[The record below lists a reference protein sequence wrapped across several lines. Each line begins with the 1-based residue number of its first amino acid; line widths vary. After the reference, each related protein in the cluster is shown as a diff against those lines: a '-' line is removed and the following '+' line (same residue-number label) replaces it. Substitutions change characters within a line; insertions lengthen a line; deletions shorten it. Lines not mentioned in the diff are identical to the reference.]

1 MLRPTPARWVP
12 LDDMWTLTREWY
24 GDRLAEPFR
33 PKPVDQLQQLLT
45 DVGLT
50 ADFWKLQG

>member
-1 MLRPTPARWVP
+1 
-12 LDDMWTLTREWY
+12 MWTLTQGWY

-33 PKPVDQLQQLLT
+33 PKTTDELQQLLT

-50 ADFWKLQG
+50 SDFWQLQG